1 MKNTLGGYFKYK
13 LFKYMLRCICQLPKV
28 QPDICSLQYLSINKY
43 STAAICFAH
52 NKQYAK
58 QIVDSSD
65 KRIFIWF
72 QRRLL
77 WCQNDAG
84 AAGGEDFL
92 WRRRTDETHAKEAYF
107 KYDRNSL
114 AIYPLSLHFTC
125 PISTNWKPTFV
136 GVRKKATFIIKT
148 FLRALKLVPHDNGR
162 HIILLSDWLSEN
174 YSQSESRGSIS
185 CGYSF

>member
-1 MKNTLGGYFKYK
+1 
-13 LFKYMLRCICQLPKV
+13 MLNCICQLLKV

-114 AIYPLSLHFTC
+114 AIYPLTLHMSH
-125 PISTNWKPTFV
+125 IYKL
-136 GVRKKATFIIKT
+136 KANFCRCEKEGN
-148 FLRALKLVPHDNGR
+148 FHYKNFFK
-162 HIILLSDWLSEN
+162 
-174 YSQSESRGSIS
+174 
-185 CGYSF
+185 SFKMNTAWQW

>member
-77 WCQNDAG
+77 WCQNDAS

-92 WRRRTDETHAKEAYF
+92 WRRRTDETHAKGAYF

-114 AIYPLSLHFTC
+114 AIYPLTLHKSY
-125 PISTNWKPTFV
+125 IYKL
-136 GVRKKATFIIKT
+136 KANFCWCEKEGN
-148 FLRALKLVPHDNGR
+148 FHYQKLLRALKWVPQDIGR
-162 HIILLSDWLSEN
+162 HKILLSDWLSEN
-174 YSQSESRGSIS
+174 HSQSESRD
-185 CGYSF
+185 FVPTA